1 MVLYLKKIKEK
12 NNIKMATNIIYA
24 HNNKMFYEK
33 MLPRWCQIA
42 RQKMQIKKTLSVNCS
57 LFEKYFG
64 VCVHCAVMY
73 MANVN
78 RETINTLWGP

>member
-1 MVLYLKKIKEK
+1 MP
-12 NNIKMATNIIYA
+12 MNIIYV

-42 RQKMQIKKTLSVNCS
+42 RQKMQIKKTLLVLVNCS

-78 RETINTLWGP
+78 RETINNLWGP